1 MANIDDK
8 IFTLEEF
15 KNYLKIGRN
24 TALKLLN
31 DGEVKAKKVGR
42 QWRIL
47 KSEVDKYLKDHN
59 N

>member
-1 MANIDDK
+1 MTNIDDK

-15 KNYLKIGRN
+15 KNYLRIGRN

-31 DGEVKAKKVGR
+31 DGEVKAKRVGR

-47 KSEVDKYLKDHN
+47 KSEVDRFLKDHN